1 MTIAYRVDPARV
13 PDFFAAMQDMRRICR
28 RDGAIHW
35 GLYEDVAQPGLVTET
50 FTVESW
56 LEHLRQHDR
65 VTNADRVQQDA
76 VRAFQIGDTP
86 PLVRHMVSR

>member
-1 MTIAYRVDPARV
+1 
-13 PDFFAAMQDMRRICR
+13 MRRIRR

-35 GLYEDVAQPGLVTET
+35 GVYEDTAQHGTVIET

-65 VTNADRVQQDA
+65 VTNADRVLQEGLRD
-76 VRAFQIGDTP
+76 FHGGDGP
-86 PLVRHMVSR
+86 PVVRHFITRR